1 MAELRKALKAGSTG
15 GPLAMARRWVAAW
28 RGRAART
35 GKAAALGP
43 LKDEEG
49 VTPPPRWAMWAA
61 WLMAEFSFMHVYVGK
76 KLSLQKVGVTLSPS
90 DRWTN

>member
-15 GPLAMARRWVAAW
+15 GQLAMARRWVAAW

-49 VTPPPRWAMWAA
+49 VTLSQVGHVGR
-61 WLMAEFSFMHVYVGK
+61 MADG
-76 KLSLQKVGVTLSPS
+76 
-90 DRWTN
+90 

>member
-15 GPLAMARRWVAAW
+15 GQLAMARRWVAAW

-49 VTPPPRWAMWAA
+49 VTPPPQVGHVGR
-61 WLMAEFSFMHVYVGK
+61 MADG
-76 KLSLQKVGVTLSPS
+76 
-90 DRWTN
+90 